1 MLHYI
6 DDADPAC
13 QTYLEGEK
21 IPMLHRNE
29 LSGRRT
35 LDEGI
40 TASELGSGELRC
52 IMDDNHITFFVF
64 LAFAK
69 PLLLLDIYKE
79 YQRSKIMDDV
89 MLRRKQFTINF
100 S

>member
-35 LDEGI
+35 LDEGT
-40 TASELGSGELRC
+40 TASELGSGEPRC
-52 IMDDNHITFFVF
+52 IMEDHITFFVF

-69 PLLLLDIYKE
+69 LLLLLDIYKGYE
-79 YQRSKIMDDV
+79 RS
-89 MLRRKQFTINF
+89 
-100 S
+100 

>member
-29 LSGRRT
+29 LPGRRT
-35 LDEGI
+35 LDEEGT

-79 YQRSKIMDDV
+79 YQRS
-89 MLRRKQFTINF
+89 
-100 S
+100 

>member
-35 LDEGI
+35 LDEGT

-64 LAFAK
+64 SLS
-69 PLLLLDIYKE
+69 LSLYSSWIYTKDMNAL
-79 YQRSKIMDDV
+79 KIMDDA
-89 MLRRKQFTINF
+89 MLRRK
-100 S
+100 